1 MSSEE
6 LELIYRRYLA
16 RLNEHRAHDL
26 SEFVQ
31 DRLTYNGQE
40 WSRQE
45 YERLLTE
52 DVTTFPDL
60 AYPIGLLVVQG
71 PRVACRI
78 DFDCTPV
85 REWLGFQPN
94 GKRISFSENVFY
106 GFHQGRIQHVWSLL
120 DHQAISRQMTS

>member
-16 RLNEHRAHDL
+16 TLNEHRTHDL

-78 DFDCTPV
+78 DFDCMPV

-94 GKRISFSENVFY
+94 GKRISFSEHVFY
-106 GFHQGRIQHVWSLL
+106 EFHQGRIQHVWSLL